1 MIMKQLFSGLLLSIA
16 ICLTA
21 VQPAT
26 AQPTRLAYIDG
37 QRIENDT
44 KRAFDIAESLRREF
58 SARETELR
66 AGEARLKAQQSQ
78 LSGIKEPRE
87 RETKEREFQ
96 TAAQRFEQQARA
108 FVDDL
113 ERRKAEERRK
123 YFQEV
128 TQIVT
133 QMAAAQKFD
142 LVVQE
147 AVFASKAI
155 DITESV
161 IKVLGGP
168 APRQKP

>member
-1 MIMKQLFSGLLLSIA
+1 MFMRNIFAGLLLCAMSSMM
-16 ICLTA
+16 LPPA
-21 VQPAT
+21 V
-26 AQPTRLAYIDG
+26 AQQTRLAYIDG
-37 QRIENDT
+37 QRVENDT

-66 AGEARLKAQQSQ
+66 AAETRVKGLQAQ
-78 LSGIKEPRE
+78 LPGIKEPRE
-87 RETKEREFQ
+87 RENKEREFQ
-96 TAAQRFEQQARA
+96 VTAQRFEQQARA
-108 FVDDL
+108 FMDDL

-133 QMAAAQKFD
+133 QMAASQKYD
-142 LVVQE
+142 LVVQD

-161 IKVLGGP
+161 VKSLGGP

>member
-1 MIMKQLFSGLLLSIA
+1 MSMKHLFAGLLLCAMSS
-16 ICLTA
+16 L
-21 VQPAT
+21 VLPPAA
-26 AQPTRLAYIDG
+26 AQQTRLAYVDG

-58 SARETELR
+58 STRETELR
-66 AGEARLKAQQSQ
+66 AGEARIKGLQSQ
-78 LSGIKEPRE
+78 LPGIKDPRE
-87 RETKEREFQ
+87 RETKERDFQ
-96 TAAQRFEQQARA
+96 AAAQRFEQQARA

-133 QMAAAQKFD
+133 QMAASQKYD
-142 LVVQE
+142 LVLQE
-147 AVFASKAI
+147 AVFASKAV

-161 IKVLGGP
+161 VKALGGP

>member
-1 MIMKQLFSGLLLSIA
+1 MSMKHVLLGLLLCAMSSMV
-16 ICLTA
+16 LP
-21 VQPAT
+21 PAA
-26 AQPTRLAYIDG
+26 AQQTRLAYIDG
-37 QRIENDT
+37 QRVENDT

-66 AGEARLKAQQSQ
+66 AGETRVKGLQAQ
-78 LSGIKEPRE
+78 LPGIKDPRE
-87 RETKEREFQ
+87 RETKERDFQ
-96 TAAQRFEQQARA
+96 AAAQRFEQQARA

-133 QMAAAQKFD
+133 QMATAQKYD
-142 LVVQE
+142 LVLQD

-155 DITESV
+155 DITDSV
-161 IKVLGGP
+161 VKALGGP